1 MLGAMRSSLRP
12 SWPLVGF
19 ALALLFG
26 GCPSDDG
33 PAQTTG
39 PSSSE
44 ETAEPATTT
53 TDGGSTAAPP
63 ATTAATT
70 TTTETT
76 SGPATTTGVDSTS
89 AADTTAA
96 DTMASTTAAGPPQ
109 VVMETTLGTIVIELD
124 DQAAPVTVENFLAY
138 VDAGFFDGSD
148 GLGAT
153 IFHRVIPGFVIQG
166 GGLTEAL
173 AMKAT
178 MPPIVNESGNGL
190 VNVRGTIAMARTMQP
205 DTATSQFFFNLVDNG
220 FLDDPPGYA
229 VFGAVIEGLEV
240 VDAIAAVE
248 VDGQDIPVEPVI
260 ILSTT
265 LQ

>member
-1 MLGAMRSSLRP
+1 MLGAMRSFLGR
-12 SWPLVGF
+12 SWPLFGF
-19 ALALLFG
+19 ALALTGSSIPLG
-26 GCPSDDG
+26 GCAAGNG
-33 PAQTTG
+33 PEQTTG
-39 PSSSE
+39 PTPAE
-44 ETAEPATTT
+44 ETADPTTT
-53 TDGGSTAAPP
+53 GGGSTADPP
-63 ATTAATT
+63 A

-76 SGPATTTGVDSTS
+76 AGPATTTGVDSTS
-89 AADTTAA
+89 LDGTSAA

-124 DQAAPVTVENFLAY
+124 DAAAPVTVDNFLAY
-138 VDAGFFDGSD
+138 VDTGFFDGSD

-166 GGLTEAL
+166 GGLTEAGVT
-173 AMKAT
+173 KAT
-178 MPPIVNESGNGL
+178 MPPIVNEAGNGL
-190 VNVRGTIAMARTMQP
+190 FNARGTIAMARTMEP
-205 DTATSQFFFNLVDNG
+205 DSATSQFFINLVDND

-229 VFGAVIEGLEV
+229 VFGTVIEGLEV

-248 VDGQDIPVEPVI
+248 VDPMDVPVEPVI